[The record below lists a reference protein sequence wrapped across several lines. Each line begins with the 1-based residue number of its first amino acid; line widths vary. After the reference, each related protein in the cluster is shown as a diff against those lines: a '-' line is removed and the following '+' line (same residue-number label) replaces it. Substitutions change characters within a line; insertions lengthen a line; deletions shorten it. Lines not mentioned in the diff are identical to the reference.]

1 MDSDKLSGTYYT
13 PPDAIQFMME
23 YLKKE
28 QQDFS
33 NVLEPSAGDG
43 RFLPLLREDASRI
56 TAIEL
61 FQEKVDQMCREYTG
75 GLYTIVK
82 DNFLDFAV
90 NTLERYSLIIGNPP
104 YINKKL
110 MSKEDLEK
118 AHVICTEAGLSKT
131 VMQNM
136 WLAFVMGSCR
146 LLQPEGSIFFVL
158 PMEFLQVQYA
168 ERLREHLEKIF
179 NTIHIIVFQKAL
191 FPRIEQEVC
200 LVYLTNKRGAER
212 YIRYEIYED
221 CQKRVPIQENSIR
234 WNKPLKKWSNA
245 ILNDSDISLL
255 KNAMNQ
261 YPRIKNMGQIAPGI
275 VTGGNRYFILSE
287 EKVEKY
293 KCREFVLP
301 IVQKASYIPKN
312 VIEISESVVKEI
324 CLDNKPAYLLN
335 LSGEKDIRK
344 LPVTLQK
351 YLNWAGNQKVGDILL
366 KDCYK
371 CSTRMPW
378 YGVPIVKKGEVV
390 FFKRYGELPRIY
402 YNSAGV
408 HTTDAGY
415 HIRLMDK
422 FDGESLV
429 FCFFNSLT
437 LALCEFNGRY
447 YGGGVCELVPTEF
460 KDIVVPYRRIREK
473 DKEKLKSLFASG
485 EPVEDIVEFVNGLT
499 IRRDYEVEQIH
510 QFEEIRRVLMGRRDG
525 KIGYQGSASCSKT
538 LHDGR

>member
-43 RFLPLLREDASRI
+43 RFLPLLQENASHI

-61 FQEKVDQMCREYTG
+61 FQEKVDQMCREYAG
-75 GLYTIVK
+75 DLCTIVK

-110 MSKEDLEK
+110 MGKEDLEK
-118 AHVICTEAGLSKT
+118 ACKICTEAGLSKT

-146 LLQPEGSIFFVL
+146 LLQPDGSIFFIL

-168 ERLREHLEKIF
+168 ERLRGHLEKIF

-191 FPRIEQEVC
+191 FPKIEQEVC
-200 LVYLTNKRGAER
+200 LVYLTNKRCAER
-212 YIRYEIYED
+212 HIRYEVYED
-221 CQKRVPIQENSIR
+221 CGKRVSIQENSIR

-245 ILNDSDISLL
+245 ILGDGDISLL
-255 KNAMNQ
+255 KNAMNR

-275 VTGGNRYFILSE
+275 VTGGNRYFILPE
-287 EKVEKY
+287 EKVEAY
-293 KCREFVLP
+293 QCREFVIP

-312 VIEISESVVKEI
+312 IIEISEAVVREI
-324 CLDNKPAYLLN
+324 SLDNKPVYLLN
-335 LSGEKDIRK
+335 LSQEKDMRR
-344 LPVTLQK
+344 LPITLQR
-351 YLNWAGNQKVGDILL
+351 YLNWAGSQKVGDIPL
-366 KDCYK
+366 KECYK
-371 CSTRMPW
+371 CSTRTPW

-390 FFKRYGELPRIY
+390 FFKRFGYLPRIY
-402 YNSAGV
+402 YNAMGV

-415 HIRLMDK
+415 HIRLTDG

-429 FCFFNSLT
+429 FCFFNSIT
-437 LALCEFNGRY
+437 LAQCEFNGRY

-460 KDIVVPYRRIREK
+460 KDIVVPYRQIGQEDK
-473 DKEKLKSLFASG
+473 DRLKSLFKSE
-485 EPVEDIVEFVNGLT
+485 EPVENIVRFVNGLT
-499 IRRDYEVEQIH
+499 ICRDYETEQIH
-510 QFEEIRRVLMGRRDG
+510 RFEEIRRVLMGRR
-525 KIGYQGSASCSKT
+525 I
-538 LHDGR
+538 

>member
-1 MDSDKLSGTYYT
+1 MDSDKMSGTYYT

-43 RFLPLLREDASRI
+43 RFLPLLQENASHI

-61 FQEKVDQMCREYTG
+61 FQEKVDQMCREYPG
-75 GLYTIVK
+75 SLCTIVK

-110 MSKEDLEK
+110 MGKEELEK
-118 AHVICTEAGLSKT
+118 AYVICTEAGLRKT

-146 LLQPEGSIFFVL
+146 LLQPGGSIFFIL

-168 ERLREHLEKIF
+168 ERLREYLEKIF

-191 FPRIEQEVC
+191 FPKIEQGVC
-200 LVYLTNKRGAER
+200 LVYLTNKRCSER
-212 YIRYEIYED
+212 HIRYKMYED
-221 CQKRVPIQENSIR
+221 CKKRVPIQENSIR

-245 ILNDSDISLL
+245 ILDDSDISLL
-255 KNAMNQ
+255 KNAVNQ

-275 VTGGNRYFILSE
+275 VTGGNLYFILSE

-293 KCREFVLP
+293 QCREFVLP

-312 VIEISESVVKEI
+312 VIEISDAVVKEI
-324 CLDNKPAYLLN
+324 SLENKPAYLLN
-335 LSGEKDIRK
+335 LSGEKDIRR
-344 LPVTLQK
+344 LPIALQK
-351 YLNWAGNQKVGDILL
+351 YLNWAGEQKVGDIPL

-390 FFKRYGELPRIY
+390 FFKRYGHLPRIY
-402 YNSAGV
+402 YNSARV

-415 HIRLMDK
+415 HIRLMDEV
-422 FDGESLV
+422 DGESFV
-429 FCFFNSLT
+429 FCFFNSIT
-437 LALCEFNGRY
+437 LAQCEFNGRY
-447 YGGGVCELVPTEF
+447 YGGGGCELVPTEF

-473 DKEKLKSLFASG
+473 DKEKLRFLFKSG
-485 EPVEDIVEFVNGLT
+485 KPVEDIVKFVNGLT
-499 IRRDYEVEQIH
+499 ICRNYEVEQIH
-510 QFEEIRRVLMGRRDG
+510 RFEEIRRVLMVRRDY
-525 KIGYQGSASCSKT
+525 KIGS
-538 LHDGR
+538 